1 MFDMSWTELLVVGI
15 VALIVVG
22 PKDLPVLFRK
32 VGQFVGKAKGMAREF
47 TSAMNDAADSS
58 GMREIS
64 SNLNTSLKA
73 ATNPLG
79 AAMDG
84 VKSAT
89 KSLADIDPDSE
100 TGKLAAQRAEDV
112 KKIQAKTARTAAE
125 RKQREAA
132 EAMARADALEAETA
146 PAPAAPKPETPKP
159 AAKKAPA
166 AKAPAKKAP
175 AKKPAA
181 KKPVATKTAG
191 TKTAA
196 KSAAKSAARKP
207 AAKKPAAKPAAT
219 AAKKE

>member
-22 PKDLPVLFRK
+22 PKDLPILFRR

-47 TSAMNDAADSS
+47 SKAMNDAADSS

-64 SNLNTSLKA
+64 SNLNSSLKA

-89 KSLADIDPDSE
+89 KSLADIDPESE

-112 KKIQAKTARTAAE
+112 KKIQAKTARAAAE
-125 RKQREAA
+125 RKQREAS
-132 EAMARADALEAETA
+132 EALARADALEAETA
-146 PAPAAPKPETPKP
+146 PAAPKAEAAKP

-166 AKAPAKKAP
+166 KKAPARKTP

-181 KKPVATKTAG
+181 

-196 KSAAKSAARKP
+196 KPAAKPAARKP
-207 AAKKPAAKPAAT
+207 AAKKPAAKPTAT